1 MKHRWCAIAT
11 ALTLIFAATASAQSL
26 ADLAKKEKERRQ
38 QVKSDAPVITNS
50 DASKYAG
57 GAVTTQSSPPDSGK
71 PGEEKD
77 AGAGVPEEGS
87 KPKADKPS
95 DDEPADL
102 FGRPE
107 SFWRQ
112 TLADARKKVRDLED
126 ESRVLQLK
134 ITDLQNRFYREDS
147 GFRQQ
152 ELQREINKAFYEQD
166 LNKQNLARARS
177 DLQQLEVEARKSGAL
192 PGWIEGR
199 P

>member
-1 MKHRWCAIAT
+1 MKHTWYAMAA
-11 ALTLIFAATASAQSL
+11 ALTLTLAATAAAQSL

-38 QVKSDAPVITNS
+38 KVTSDAPVITNS
-50 DASKYAG
+50 DTSRYAG
-57 GAVTTQSSPPDSGK
+57 GAVTTQSQPPDSGK
-71 PGEEKD
+71 PGEKEE
-77 AGAGVPEEGS
+77 AGEQGVEEGV

-95 DDEPADL
+95 DDEPMDL

-126 ESRVLQLK
+126 ESRVLQLR